1 MDKRIKKTRNAVY
14 TAVFDLS
21 IEKELDKITVLEL
34 CEKAGINK
42 STFYLHYKSIE
53 DCFQKCFTYFT
64 KKMLKLAEAIDY
76 SEMSY
81 SPEITIEK
89 ILDAVQENIVFFKK
103 YKYSY
108 FYDSSVR
115 SLKEKFVEA
124 ICKENN
130 INKKDNYHQVAKVT
144 FLVGGCFDA
153 VLQMLPYFDRNEL
166 TKIMTDVIKR
176 K

>member
-1 MDKRIKKTRNAVY
+1 MKTRNAIY

-34 CEKAGINK
+34 CQRAGINK

-53 DCFQKCFTYFT
+53 DCFQNCFSYFT
-64 KKMLKLAEAIDY
+64 EKILKLSENIDY
-76 SEMSY
+76 LQMSY
-81 SPEITIEK
+81 SPEITISR
-89 ILDAVQENIVFFKK
+89 ILDDVQDNIAFFNK
-103 YKYSY
+103 YKNSF

-124 ICKENN
+124 ICRENK
-130 INKKDNYHQVAKVT
+130 INKKDNYHQVVKVT

-153 VLQMLPYFDRNEL
+153 VVQMLPCFDKNEL
-166 TKIMTDVIKR
+166 KKIMIDAIKR